1 MNQMPQSTPKPSA
14 MGCDKKRGVD
24 AALTGLLGTTVGALA
39 GFAGAWLAQRAQ
51 TRMQREERTHQEQV
65 RWLAD
70 KKPLFRDL
78 LVVFRQWREALLD
91 AGTGTDDLAGLRRS
105 ALKWSVEASLIAS
118 EPVRLALD
126 EVQATFAAVEAQLRD
141 RRVSVEESGIA
152 AQLGNGL
159 SALEDAMRAELKEIL
174 RGPRR
179 RTRLQNRVRAID
191 PRTSPP
197 EFWPTT
203 AGSDS

>member
-1 MNQMPQSTPKPSA
+1 M
-14 MGCDKKRGVD
+14 
-24 AALTGLLGTTVGALA
+24 TGLLGTTVGALA

-78 LVVFRQWREALLD
+78 LVVFRRWREALSD
-91 AGTGTDDLAGLRRS
+91 ADTGTEDLDGLRRS

-126 EVQATFAAVEAQLRD
+126 EVRAAFAAVESELRD
-141 RRVSVEESGIA
+141 GRVPVEESGTA
-152 AQLGNGL
+152 ARLSSGL

-174 RGPRR
+174 LSPRR
-179 RTRLQNRVRAID
+179 RIRRESRVRAPD
-191 PRTSPP
+191 PRARTGGL
-197 EFWPTT
+197 
-203 AGSDS
+203 AGNSGLG